1 MEVNPR
7 TQTAARPAREP
18 QQAAKRAASGQ
29 GASGAEAKSEAM
41 KPVGLPEKVKIE
53 PPEFEPRDVQKAMQA
68 LQDYVDKLGRNL
80 NFSVDEA
87 LDRPIISVRDSQTKE
102 LIRQIPNEEVVA
114 IARRIDST
122 LAEWDQGFFFDSKV

>member
-1 MEVNPR
+1 MEVNPKA
-7 TQTAARPAREP
+7 QTVAVATRESP
-18 QQAAKRAASGQ
+18 PAAKPAAGGQ
-29 GASGAEAKSEAM
+29 SVSGAEARPETM

-68 LQDYVDKLGRNL
+68 LQDYVNKLGRNL
-80 NFSVDEA
+80 NFSLDEA

-102 LIRQIPNEEVVA
+102 LVRQIPSEEVVA

-122 LAEWDQGFFFDSKV
+122 LAEWDQGFFFDSKA